1 MIEVTVNNIVNSIPF
16 IQKLTTVKL
25 PARLAYRVVCLA
37 NEIQDEYQRIDNIR
51 KELADKYFE
60 KDTEGNFV
68 TDETGTSYKVR
79 ADAVEDYIKES
90 EDFINEKVTLKSDK
104 LPVEILDKM
113 EDVSASEMVLCT
125 VFFE

>member
-25 PARLAYRVVCLA
+25 PARLAYRVVCLV
-37 NEIQDEYQRIDNIR
+37 NEIQDEYQRIDSIR

-60 KDTEGNFV
+60 KDAEGNFV
-68 TDETGTSYKVR
+68 TDETGISYKVR
-79 ADAVEDYIKES
+79 ENVVEDYIKES

-104 LPVEILDKM
+104 LPMEVLDKM
-113 EDVSASEMVLCT
+113 DDISAAEMVLCA